1 MRLGLSR
8 RRLLGAAGGIVV
20 AGAAAHRP
28 RAAEK
33 TLKILKWSH
42 AIAAY
47 DEWFATFAGEW
58 GERHD
63 THVLVDRVGFGEIDA
78 QVWAE
83 AERGEGHD
91 LVLFLNPGALLEDQ
105 AIDHREVYE
114 ECEQRYGR
122 VADFAIKSTYNP
134 KSSTYFGVCL
144 GYQPTVITYRR
155 DLWDGLGM
163 APGSWDDI
171 LAGGRRIR
179 LLHDKPVGLS
189 LAAEHNSEHTLRAIL
204 YAFGASEQDE
214 AGRPAL
220 KSAATLEALQY
231 VKALYDEAMRE
242 DVLGWSVVSN
252 DQFMLSGEGS
262 LTLDTVNICRVS
274 ENSALPIAAD
284 LRLAGVPEGPAGRLG
299 PGWGLVTGVIW
310 SFAPNIAG
318 AKQFLV
324 DYVGASREAT
334 VASGFQSLPSWPG
347 SVPDLA
353 AILAADP
360 GGGVPGKYALLAEAA
375 AWTTNIGHPGHT
387 NRAISEIFH
396 RGLIPRM
403 FARAAT
409 GELAPEDALA
419 QTAAES
425 REIFQKWKDAGRI

>member
-105 AIDHREVYE
+105 VIDHREIHE

-122 VADFAIKSTYNP
+122 PAGFAVTSTYNP
-134 KSSTYFGVCL
+134 KTAKYFGLCL

-155 DLWDGLGM
+155 DLWDGAGV
-163 APGSWDDI
+163 APERWGDI

-214 AGRPAL
+214 TGRPAL
-220 KSAATLEALQY
+220 KSVPTLEALKY
-231 VKALYDEAMRE
+231 VKALYEEAMSE

-252 DQFMLSGEGS
+252 DQFMLSGDGS

-274 ENSALPIAAD
+274 ENAALPIAAD
-284 LRLAGVPEGPAGRLG
+284 LRLAPMPEGPAGRRG
-299 PGWGLVTGVIW
+299 PGWGLVTAAIW
-310 SFAPNIAG
+310 RFAENVEG

-324 DYVGASREAT
+324 DYVGSSRHALL
-334 VASGFQSLPSWPG
+334 ASGFQSLPGWPG
-347 SVPDLA
+347 AVSNLA
-353 AILAADP
+353 EMVAADP
-360 GGGVPGKYALLAEAA
+360 GGGISGKYALLAEALG
-375 AWTTNIGHPGHT
+375 WTTNVGYPGHT
-387 NRAISEIFH
+387 NAAISEVFQG
-396 RGLIPRM
+396 GLIPRM
-403 FARAAT
+403 FARAAA
-409 GELAPEDALA
+409 GEATPEDALA
-419 QTAAES
+419 VADGECH
-425 REIFQKWKDAGRI
+425 RIFEKWQDAGRI